1 MTATDATRTAGRDP
15 RLQADSATDA
25 TATTATA
32 TATATDATATPS
44 GPRADALL
52 AEMTLDE
59 KVAQLVGYWLD
70 QNGVV
75 APMQG
80 EMAAVQQGGTLA
92 DITRDGIGQ
101 FTRVYGTRPVEP
113 DERAAWLWAEQRRLQ
128 CQTRLGIPALVHEE
142 CLTGLAAWKAAT
154 FPTPLAW
161 GASFDPELVE
171 QVGAAI
177 GASMRQLGVHQGLA
191 PVLDVI
197 RDPRWG
203 RVDECIAEDPYLV
216 GTVGTAYVRG
226 LQSAGVDATLKHF
239 LGYSASQAGRN
250 HAPVHAGAREV
261 ADVYLPP
268 FEMALRDGGAR
279 SVMNSYAEIDGV
291 PVAANG
297 ELLTGL
303 LRDRLGFD
311 GTVVADYFSVAFL
324 EVMHG
329 IAADRGEAAALALE
343 AGIDV
348 ELPTGDAYLA
358 PLVERVRS
366 GQVDEALVD
375 RAVLRVL
382 RQKERLGLLEPDAFA
397 EDAPTGIDLDTP
409 LHQALAKRLA
419 AESLVLLSNEG
430 GSVSVDSGTAD
441 GTTPVLPL
449 APGASVAVIGP
460 NADRAEALQGCYSF
474 ANHVLASH
482 PDLPLGFAI
491 PTVRE
496 AVAQALGPAAVRFA
510 TGCAVT
516 GNDRAGFAEAVAVA
530 SASDVAV
537 VVVGDQAGLFG
548 RGTVGEG
555 NDTESLDLPGV
566 QRELVEAV
574 VATGTPTVMVL
585 LTGRPYAIGWALD
598 GDQPR
603 PSAVVQAFFPGEG
616 GGLAIADLL
625 TGVASPSGRLPLSL
639 PRSAGAQPFTYLHPR
654 LGGPSDVTAADST
667 PVRPFGFG
675 LGYTDF
681 AYDELVVD
689 PDVRSDGVFT
699 VSVTVRNTGVRDGE
713 DVVQLYGHDVHGSVT
728 RPEVQLLGY
737 ARVAV
742 AAGESVRV
750 RFRVPV
756 QRFAFTDRRM
766 RRVVEPGDVQVW
778 VASHAAASRP
788 SGSVAA
794 GGIVAS
800 GDGPVRHPVPGTA
813 TQRATVAVTGAV
825 HEVTPGDPRLVAWSL
840 V

>member
-128 CQTRLGIPALVHEE
+128 CETRLGIPALVHEE

-699 VSVTVRNTGVRDGE
+699 VSVTVRNTELRDGE